1 MVAIAFL
8 LHPHL
13 PCPSIPPSP
22 SLPQPS
28 HPSRLVPSLIHPT
41 SLITLA
47 YLISEFLIPHPSIIH
62 SPLIYHTSSPSHLK
76 LSSHSPPSRRTLTPH
91 QSLFFINSSAIFISH
106 LSFIS
111 YMSLSSHPA
120 FPHHPTPLISSHIL
134 FAILTSHHLPI
145 SHHMFL
151 LPSQCHYPPP
161 SPSNTHPIHPPTPSL
176 YLSTRL
182 SLSSSFIQSAFPHPL
197 VLPSLFPTTSLRQPI
212 LAQAGAGPQC
222 RGRGVP
228 SGWQLQPRSRCPL
241 RSRVPSATGPLRHG
255 GCYG

>member
-1 MVAIAFL
+1 M
-8 LHPHL
+8 
-13 PCPSIPPSP
+13 
-22 SLPQPS
+22 
-28 HPSRLVPSLIHPT
+28 
-41 SLITLA
+41 
-47 YLISEFLIPHPSIIH
+47 
-62 SPLIYHTSSPSHLK
+62 
-76 LSSHSPPSRRTLTPH
+76 
-91 QSLFFINSSAIFISH
+91 
-106 LSFIS
+106 SFIS

-120 FPHHPTPLISSHIL
+120 FPHQPTPLISSHLL
-134 FAILTSHHLPI
+134 FVILTSHHLPI

-212 LAQAGAGPQC
+212 LAQAGAGPPVPRLRC
-222 RGRGVP
+222 P
-228 SGWQLQPRSRCPL
+228 SGWQVQPRSRCPL

>member
-1 MVAIAFL
+1 MVAIAF
-8 LHPHL
+8 
-13 PCPSIPPSP
+13 
-22 SLPQPS
+22 PQPS

-62 SPLIYHTSSPSHLK
+62 SPLYIIHRPHLISIC
-76 LSSHSPPSRRTLTPH
+76 LPIALPHAAPLTPH
-91 QSLFFINSSAIFISH
+91 QSFFFINSSAIFISH

-120 FPHHPTPLISSHIL
+120 FPHHPTSLISSHIL
-134 FAILTSHHLPI
+134 FVILTSHHLPI

-222 RGRGVP
+222 RGRVVP

>member
-1 MVAIAFL
+1 M
-8 LHPHL
+8 
-13 PCPSIPPSP
+13 
-22 SLPQPS
+22 
-28 HPSRLVPSLIHPT
+28 
-41 SLITLA
+41 
-47 YLISEFLIPHPSIIH
+47 
-62 SPLIYHTSSPSHLK
+62 
-76 LSSHSPPSRRTLTPH
+76 
-91 QSLFFINSSAIFISH
+91 SH
-106 LSFIS
+106 LSFL
-111 YMSLSSHPA
+111 SLTCHSALIQHFLIIPRPSSV
-120 FPHHPTPLISSHIL
+120 PTFFSS
-134 FAILTSHHLPI
+134 
-145 SHHMFL
+145 FL
-151 LPSQCHYPPP
+151 LPITFQYRTTCSCFCYPPP